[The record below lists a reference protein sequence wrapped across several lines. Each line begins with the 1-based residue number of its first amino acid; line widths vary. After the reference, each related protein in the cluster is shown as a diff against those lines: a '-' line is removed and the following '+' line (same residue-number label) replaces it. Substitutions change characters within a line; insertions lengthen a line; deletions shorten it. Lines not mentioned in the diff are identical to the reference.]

1 MMHTLNIPAGIAAHL
16 VQHCKPAVISP
27 VLSHLLHRMAQ
38 AGGVDA
44 KDDSTILTFTVPT
57 MTLVEIDKAMDNAPM
72 LYPMS
77 HEYVKSV
84 VYYIRKAY
92 DTPA

>member
-1 MMHTLNIPAGIAAHL
+1 MMHTLNITAGTAAHL
-16 VQHCKPAVISP
+16 VQHCKPTNPSP
-27 VLSHLLHRMAQ
+27 VLAHLLHRIAQ

-44 KDDSTILTFTVPT
+44 KDDSTMLSFTVPT
-57 MTLVEIDKAMDNAPM
+57 MTLVEIDKAMDTAPM

-84 VYYIRKAY
+84 VYCIRQAY